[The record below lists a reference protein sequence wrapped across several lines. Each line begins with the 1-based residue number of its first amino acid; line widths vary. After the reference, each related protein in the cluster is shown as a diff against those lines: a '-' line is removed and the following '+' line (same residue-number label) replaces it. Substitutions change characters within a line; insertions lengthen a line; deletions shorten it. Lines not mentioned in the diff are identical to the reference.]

1 MLGITNSYT
10 IEASFG
16 GSSLGSRKGTH
27 FNIQVIGFLLIE
39 FEMYVEILYRLLNFQ
54 DYEHMGRAF
63 CETLLDYC
71 DENPNKVKR
80 HAKLFK
86 QIKKIRKREKREQK
100 ALKLQK
106 MADQGCILSEKLKV
120 KRSVERSVS

>member
-1 MLGITNSYT
+1 MNTDHDHVS
-10 IEASFG
+10 
-16 GSSLGSRKGTH
+16 
-27 FNIQVIGFLLIE
+27 
-39 FEMYVEILYRLLNFQ
+39 ILQ

-106 MADQGCILSEKLKV
+106 MADQGCIISDKLKV
-120 KRSVERSVS
+120 KRSVEKSVS

>member
-1 MLGITNSYT
+1 MRSI
-10 IEASFG
+10 
-16 GSSLGSRKGTH
+16 
-27 FNIQVIGFLLIE
+27 
-39 FEMYVEILYRLLNFQ
+39 VEHKIVDFIFQ

-106 MADQGCILSEKLKV
+106 MADQGCIISKLKV
-120 KRSVERSVS
+120 KRSVERNVS